1 MCISCKKAWNQLQD
15 FHFSPTWKKTN
26 YIIHTFHTVSLFSGF
41 SPHWHPLRERKYI
54 WCMASQGATDDC
66 EDRWQWWHH
75 TFGLGCDH
83 GCLFGTKKKLAV
95 FWVVHEEFVKRMR
108 FLMGYTI
115 YMICI
120 LYTMI
125 IVATFFCIIRC
136 IFKYIYIYIHI
147 IGALVSFLQKVAL
160 HEHRHSETPE
170 RGGIQV
176 ALSLIQHMQ
185 YVILQKRKWYIERKN
200 MRTTLIEILFV
211 PNHIEF

>member
-1 MCISCKKAWNQLQD
+1 MRRSLAMVTPHLWAWLRSWVP
-15 FHFSPTWKKTN
+15 FWHEKKT
-26 YIIHTFHTVSLFSGF
+26 
-41 SPHWHPLRERKYI
+41 
-54 WCMASQGATDDC
+54 C
-66 EDRWQWWHH
+66 
-75 TFGLGCDH
+75 
-83 GCLFGTKKKLAV
+83 
-95 FWVVHEEFVKRMR
+95 R
-108 FLMGYTI
+108 FLGGPRRICQKDEILNGLYYI

-200 MRTTLIEILFV
+200 MRTTLIEILFM